1 MLSVAILA
9 AGKGTRME
17 SSLPKVLHKISGK
30 SLLERVIDSCVELK
44 PDQIFVITGHKSKE
58 VQKSIPKDK
67 KINFVIQEPQSGTGH
82 AIQVLCKEVKKHE
95 GKLLVLNGDVPLIRP
110 STLKRLLYLHDSK
123 NADVS
128 LITTKKT
135 NPHGYGRVFLKGS
148 FIERIVEEKDCN
160 DLERENPLINAGV
173 YCFNW
178 GNLSEIINTLQSN
191 NNQKEIYLT
200 DTISLLKNSSSLE
213 VEDNGEL
220 QGINNRIQLSECEEC
235 IQNSIKEKHMLN
247 GYLKLPEVK
256 RNKFE
261 VVIDPGHGGP
271 DPGAIGIGGIRET
284 DVVLEVSK
292 IVKNLLSEKGVKV
305 RLTRTNDVDLDLPP
319 RVSIA
324 NNTDADIFVSIHANA
339 SRGKRRDINGLETFY
354 YRGWRGR
361 LLAKRIQKQILRV
374 SPGSPDRGVKQGRF
388 YVIKNTRMPA
398 VLVEIGFLTGRLD
411 ARRLEKI
418 NHRKRL
424 AYAIAK
430 GILEYLDKVG

>member
-1 MLSVAILA
+1 MIKFLDNKLFRYLFVFLFLNSSILPVKSSSALA
-9 AGKGTRME
+9 AWAINTNG
-17 SSLPKVLHKISGK
+17 VLELRTKSNTNLKAYFQKANQISRDRFWVDFPG
-30 SLLERVIDSCVELK
+30 ELK
-44 PDQIFVITGHKSKE
+44 NPRTIKGNGPIKEIRLGKPDKGKTRLVIEFKE
-58 VQKSIPKDK
+58 ETYLKPLTWQMVGLDQNRWSIKLFKPKYSFK
-67 KINFVIQEPQSGTGH
+67 KIGEGLVEKKRGNIQANQNLIH
-82 AIQVLCKEVKKHE
+82 KK
-95 GKLLVLNGDVPLIRP
+95 
-110 STLKRLLYLHDSK
+110 K
-123 NADVS
+123 N
-128 LITTKKT
+128 
-135 NPHGYGRVFLKGS
+135 NY
-148 FIERIVEEKDCN
+148 
-160 DLERENPLINAGV
+160 
-173 YCFNW
+173 
-178 GNLSEIINTLQSN
+178 
-191 NNQKEIYLT
+191 
-200 DTISLLKNSSSLE
+200 
-213 VEDNGEL
+213 
-220 QGINNRIQLSECEEC
+220 
-235 IQNSIKEKHMLN
+235 

-305 RLTRTNDVDLDLPP
+305 RLTRTNEVDLDLPP
-319 RVSIA
+319 RVSFA

-418 NHRKRL
+418 THRKRI